1 MKYKKYYNMKET
13 LEFLEDYAITSDNL
27 WLLSKLNLL
36 KDEIKIEILKAEL
49 QILKTKWITKKLQEK
64 KPLKT

>member
-27 WLLSKLNLL
+27 WLANKLDILQ
-36 KDEIKIEILKAEL
+36 DEIRIEILKAEL
-49 QILKTKWITKKLQEK
+49 EILKTSKN
-64 KPLKT
+64 